1 MASGAEP
8 LTEALAQALAR
19 DGPRSSRHAPESEA
33 PGYPIE
39 NMGRY
44 PHAMG
49 RYPHVIDGDSSTGA
63 GGWLHLYKPSLTTRI
78 QIWVHQTQSDNSDSD
93 MGARE
98 TVVCEGKSVS
108 IADTPSGTLG

>member
-19 DGPRSSRHAPESEA
+19 DGPRNSRHVPESEA
-33 PGYPIE
+33 LGYPIE

-49 RYPHVIDGDSSTGA
+49 RYPHVIDGDCA
-63 GGWLHLYKPSLTTRI
+63 F
-78 QIWVHQTQSDNSDSD
+78 VQTQTDNSDSD
-93 MGARE
+93 MGAPE
-98 TVVCEGKSVS
+98 TDVCEGKSVA

>member
-44 PHAMG
+44 PHADASVLAALAALYIAG
-49 RYPHVIDGDSSTGA
+49 SCCSSQ
-63 GGWLHLYKPSLTTRI
+63 R
-78 QIWVHQTQSDNSDSD
+78 
-93 MGARE
+93 
-98 TVVCEGKSVS
+98 
-108 IADTPSGTLG
+108 